1 MTTTNSSLLA
11 YGKEMK
17 INTQILHNF
26 YFVYVLSFR
35 YLAYTAAITFL
46 NKKFWEEL
54 IFLLSLHK

>member
-1 MTTTNSSLLA
+1 MTTTNSSILA

-17 INTQILHNF
+17 INRHNF

-35 YLAYTAAITFL
+35 YLAYTTAITFL